1 MNYTTSK
8 PSVSSSGNSAY
19 FTIYFEDDT
28 YMEVEVDLTWNSR
41 TDEIEIEKIGGSLYD
56 EDNDILSTE
65 HLDLE
70 DIVIDTF
77 EDYNIFGKAESLMAQ
92 TYKDGHDE

>member
-19 FTIYFEDDT
+19 FTIYFKDDT

-65 HLDLE
+65 HLDLQN
-70 DIVIDTF
+70 IVINTF
-77 EDYNIFGKAESLMAQ
+77 DKHNTFGKAESLIAQ
-92 TYKDGHDE
+92 AYKDDHDE